1 MSSHKSPREIVGLV
15 IAHRLLV
22 AAVALS
28 VLLVAVMGSLLLP
41 RKYESSTRVRV
52 VDNAALYEIYG
63 RSLPGA
69 KDEASRIQ
77 AVQEALLSPSLI
89 TRVADEL
96 SIDGGLGEGE
106 REDLFLSIQEST
118 TVDLAEKSRGQ
129 FIFEIAHTCEEP
141 VRAQRVVTRLS
152 TGYRN
157 RQLAEQGDDGAQTLL
172 SVREKVA
179 AVNEEYE
186 SLVGELEAFEKE
198 HESHRFGQPDDTRTR
213 HEKERE
219 KLDAVD
225 LELQEIDVRLKNI
238 REQMDDEE
246 EWITVEEEVDNT
258 ETVEA
263 VEKEIQAAEQV
274 LLGYQ
279 LKYTDAHPK
288 VIAQK
293 EKIASLKK
301 KLEEE
306 SGRVRKV
313 TRKERNPTWTE
324 LKKSEMEAITNL
336 TVKREIRTEYDRR
349 VKELE
354 ARMQAYPELKAKWD
368 GMVGRKGALEEQREK
383 LREQEQNA
391 LLTWQTKV
399 AESAVILNVLEP
411 PSLPFRP
418 KSPNQTLIAIAG
430 LFLGLGAGVV
440 VVVARDVLDRS
451 YRDTDEV
458 VASLNVPVLGSIA
471 TIETPGEREFSRR
484 KKKVALAVTI
494 ALLVAAIGV
503 MVLQARF
510 EGEISSFVRD
520 TVSGSE

>member
-274 LLGYQ
+274 
-279 LKYTDAHPK
+279 
-288 VIAQK
+288 
-293 EKIASLKK
+293 KIASLKK

-324 LKKSEMEAITNL
+324 LRKSEMEAITNL